1 MRSGFVGTVGPTP
14 PRSAGARTNAPAGG
28 VAGGHVLCAS
38 DWCWIEARPRPDE
51 RVSVSRDARGV
62 TIAILGHLIDTVVA
76 SGTPATADDLR
87 AGLSPDGTFADRVL
101 QRFEGSYQLLVID
114 EPQRTVRLFG
124 DHLAS
129 RPLFHGS
136 SGARVGFGRSEAEV
150 QQVLGLE
157 PRLSFAGAAGF
168 LAVGYPLG
176 SHTLTDGVHR
186 LRPARELSVRDNGSV
201 RERPWWDLAFGD
213 PAHLRL
219 EEAVEELHALGRAS
233 VAQELA
239 DGSPFHLALTGG
251 YDSRLLLALLR
262 EGGRLPEAAFTWY
275 HRPDV
280 PGSDPVIARSLAAV
294 AGVSHRALRYDPTSF
309 ASNLDPWLRTS
320 ALGSDNLGHFCA
332 GERFLADHGL
342 PSLPVVLGDHVLGL
356 GGMFATNAEAISSVL
371 RTPWPNLSPALH
383 ALLTPE
389 ALERVR
395 ESVTEQVTAIAADAN
410 AHQPKDLH
418 HYLYFHIGVFGWLLA
433 PGYYKEPVLQARR
446 PLASRAL
453 LAAASR
459 WPAEV
464 RHDKRVVVALLRDR
478 FADLHAVPTAD
489 RSALV
494 DWLTAVQDADGA
506 GGVLGKLVTGAA
518 LDGGELAGQ
527 IRRDALATRLAALQR
542 STPTAPDRRRL
553 RAWGV
558 RMRRSLGH
566 LGAAGG
572 LLGRVERLLR
582 RATATTSGPED
593 DLRHLF
599 RIGLLAAYES
609 RALAPGAGASARAA
623 LGAEGRP

>member
-14 PRSAGARTNAPAGG
+14 PRGAGAQTDPPNARGDL
-28 VAGGHVLCAS
+28 GHVLCAS
-38 DWCWIEARPRPDE
+38 DWCWIEARPRPGE
-51 RVSVSRDARGV
+51 RFSVSRDALGI
-62 TIAILGHLIDTVVA
+62 TLAILGHLIDTFVA
-76 SGTPATADDLR
+76 SDTPASADDLR
-87 AGLSPDGTFADRVL
+87 SELGPDGAFADRVL

-114 EPQRTVRLFG
+114 EPKRAVRLIG

-129 RPLFHGS
+129 RPLFHGRA
-136 SGARVGFGRSEAEV
+136 GARIGFGRSEAEAL
-150 QQVLGLE
+150 QVLGLE
-157 PRLSFAGAAGF
+157 PRLSFEGAAGF

-176 SHTLTDGVHR
+176 SHTLTEGVHR
-186 LRPARELSVRDNGSV
+186 QRPARELCVRADGSV
-201 RERPWWDLAFGD
+201 RERPWWDLNFGD

-219 EEAVEELHALGRAS
+219 EDAVEELHALGRAS
-233 VAQELA
+233 VLQNLA

-262 EGGRLPEAAFTWY
+262 EGGRLPEAAFTWF
-275 HRPDV
+275 HRPEV
-280 PGSDPVIARSLAAV
+280 PGSDPVIARSLAAL
-294 AGVSHRALRYDPTSF
+294 AGVSHRALRYEPTSF
-309 ASNLDPWLRTS
+309 AGHLDAWLRTS

-332 GERFLADHGL
+332 GESFLADHGL

-356 GGMFATNAEAISSVL
+356 GGTFATNTEAISAVL

-395 ESVTEQVTAIAADAN
+395 ESVVEQVTTIATDAQAN
-410 AHQPKDLH
+410 QPKDLH

-464 RHDKRVVVALLRDR
+464 RHDKRVVVALLRNR
-478 FADLHAVPTAD
+478 YPDLHAVPTAD

-506 GGVLGKLVTGAA
+506 GGVLSGLLTGAA
-518 LDGGELAGQ
+518 LDGGLLAGQ
-527 IRRDALATRLAALQR
+527 IRRDVVAARLAALQR
-542 STPTAPDRRRL
+542 SAPAAPDRRRL

-558 RMRRSLGH
+558 RLRRSVGH
-566 LGAAGG
+566 MGATAR

-582 RATATTSGPED
+582 RASVTTGGPED

-599 RIGLLAAYES
+599 RIGLLAAFE
-609 RALAPGAGASARAA
+609 RRTLAPGVASAAGASP
-623 LGAEGRP
+623 GTEGRP